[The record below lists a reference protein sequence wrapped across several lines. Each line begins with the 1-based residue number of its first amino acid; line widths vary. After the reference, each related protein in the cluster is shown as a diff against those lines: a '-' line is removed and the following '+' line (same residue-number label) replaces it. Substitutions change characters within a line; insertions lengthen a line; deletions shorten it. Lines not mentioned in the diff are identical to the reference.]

1 MDRHDRLPEMTPEMT
16 LAERVLAARRKL
28 GLARLARRADVPVR
42 MVTGVCVGMLA
53 FDAAPLHRL
62 LATAEA
68 VAGNEPRP

>member
-1 MDRHDRLPEMTPEMT
+1 MDRDDHPLELT

-28 GLARLARRADVPVR
+28 GVRRLAQRADVPVR
-42 MVTGVCVGMLA
+42 MVTGVSLGMLA

-68 VAGNEPRP
+68 VAGNEPRPR

>member
-1 MDRHDRLPEMTPEMT
+1 MDPDDQPLELT

-42 MVTGVCVGMLA
+42 MVTGVSLGMLA

-68 VAGNEPRP
+68 VAGNEARP